1 MYHVSIYLYTKL
13 KVLTLKEIAH
23 FYHILSVSYV
33 FYMEPD
39 SVQQRGFK
47 LTGLKNVYCCE
58 GNAYISL

>member
-13 KVLTLKEIAH
+13 KLLTLKEIAH
-23 FYHILSVSYV
+23 FYHILSISYA

-47 LTGLKNVYCCE
+47 LTGL
-58 GNAYISL
+58 